1 MYRYSNIWL
10 VELKWHISMKHNS
23 VFNDSLFSNNLQ
35 YMYYKYNSMHTI
47 NVHVYMYSICKM
59 FWNWDGCN
67 SAHVNYK
74 YI

>member
-10 VELKWHISMKHNS
+10 VELKWQISMKHNS
-23 VFNDSLFSNNLQ
+23 VLY

-47 NVHVYMYSICKM
+47 NVHVYMYSLCKM
-59 FWNWDGCN
+59 FWNWDRCN